1 MFTTKARVILFIDY
15 QNTYKCARKIFS
27 SDPDNFIQG
36 QYDPLAMGKLI
47 CSKAPP
53 EYPRILKEVRVYSG
67 QPNGHKDPKGYGATQ
82 KQKQK
87 QKQFSVWRKKGIV
100 VILRSLRYP
109 PNWPDSK
116 AEEKGIVV
124 QIAIDFIA
132 AAIDK
137 KFDVGI
143 IASTDT
149 DLIPAIDFV
158 WNRYKNKP
166 RAETCAWQGPGQNR
180 RLYSKK
186 FKLWCHYLK
195 KTDYCSIIDSTDY
208 TK

>member
-1 MFTTKARVILFIDY
+1 MFTSKARVILFIDY
-15 QNTYKCARKIFS
+15 QNTYKCARKTFFPC
-27 SDPDNFIQG
+27 PDNFTQG

-67 QPNGHKDPKGYGATQ
+67 QPDGHKEPKGYGAT
-82 KQKQK
+82 

-100 VILRSLRYP
+100 VITRPLRYP
-109 PNWPDSK
+109 PDWPDSK
-116 AEEKGIVV
+116 AEEKGIDV

-137 KFDVGI
+137 KFDIGI

-149 DLIPAIDFV
+149 DLIPAIEFV
-158 WNRYKNKP
+158 CDRYKNKP
-166 RAETCAWQGPGQNR
+166 RAEACAWRGPGQNR
-180 RLYSKK
+180 QLYSKK
-186 FKLWCHYLK
+186 YKLWCHYLK
-195 KTDYCSIIDSTDY
+195 KTDYDSIIDSIDY